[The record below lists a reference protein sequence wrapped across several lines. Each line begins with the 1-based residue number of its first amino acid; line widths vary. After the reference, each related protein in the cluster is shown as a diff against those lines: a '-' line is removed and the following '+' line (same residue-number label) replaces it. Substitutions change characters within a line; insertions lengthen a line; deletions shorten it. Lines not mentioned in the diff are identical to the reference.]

1 MNKLCYLA
9 IIVTML
15 FPGLAGS
22 AELPFYLGSHY
33 VNMTAI
39 QQDRTK
45 SDYVSTSFVAGKY
58 FYDYF
63 ALEARYGSAAHERG
77 KHQVASHEETPETFL
92 ATFLRADWGFDKIIF
107 LGLAGYNWQGVMTT
121 NAGVR
126 KRETKGDFA
135 FGMGLEYRL
144 TPHLALEAEYIQYLS
159 RANVEFT
166 GLNGGVLF
174 RF

>member
-1 MNKLCYLA
+1 MKILYYLS
-9 IIVTML
+9 IIVMIL
-15 FPGLAGS
+15 LPGLACSEG
-22 AELPFYLGSHY
+22 LPFYLGSHY

-45 SDYVSTSFVAGKY
+45 SDYASTSFVVGKY
-58 FYDYF
+58 FSDSF

-77 KHQVASHEETPETFL
+77 KHQPASHEETPETFL

-107 LGLAGYNWQGVMTT
+107 LGLAGYNWQGVTT
-121 NAGVR
+121 TQAGVR
-126 KRETKGDFA
+126 KRETKGDFS

-144 TPHLALEAEYIQYLS
+144 TPNLAFEAEYIQYLS
-159 RANVEFT
+159 RSEIEFI
-166 GLNGGVLF
+166 GLNGGILF

>member
-1 MNKLCYLA
+1 MKKPYYLS
-9 IIVTML
+9 IIVML
-15 FPGLAGS
+15 LLPGLACS

-33 VNMTAI
+33 VKMTAI

-58 FYDYF
+58 FHDFF

-77 KHQVASHEETPETFL
+77 RHQSASFEETPATFL
-92 ATFLRADWGFDKIIF
+92 ATFLRADWGFDKIVF
-107 LGLAGYNWQGVMTT
+107 FGLGGYNWQGVKTT
-121 NAGVR
+121 KAGVR
-126 KRETKGDFA
+126 QRKTKGDFS

-159 RANVEFT
+159 RTEVEFT
-166 GLNGGVLF
+166 GFNGGVLF

>member
-1 MNKLCYLA
+1 MKKLCCFS
-9 IIVTML
+9 IVVAMF

-22 AELPFYLGSHY
+22 EELPFYLGSHY

-45 SDYVSTSFVAGKY
+45 NDYGSTSFVAGKY
-58 FYDYF
+58 FYDFF

-77 KHQVASHEETPETFL
+77 KHQTASHEVTPETFF
-92 ATFLRADWGFDKIIF
+92 ATFLRADWGFDKIVF
-107 LGLAGYNWQGVMTT
+107 FGLGGYNWQGVTMTT
-121 NAGVR
+121 AGRR
-126 KRETKGDFA
+126 KRETKGDFS

-144 TPHLALEAEYIQYLS
+144 TPHIALEAEYIQYLS
-159 RANVEFT
+159 RAEVEFT